1 MNLVVSSLTASAIAI
16 DRLFMVLRKT
26 PGQAQ
31 EKVSVRLP
39 QFWYCPTFNI
49 MGGVFQTGRICTI
62 IGLIWVVSIV
72 AILPAMFYTGT
83 YDIYFPYS
91 DLPLYHLCM
100 EQWPHPWV
108 HTVYSFILMMVR
120 NARKPSLLPCISW
133 LYGVTHNI
141 LNDLDV
147 D

>member
-1 MNLVVSSLTASAIAI
+1 MSGI
-16 DRLFMVLRKT
+16 
-26 PGQAQ
+26 
-31 EKVSVRLP
+31 
-39 QFWYCPTFNI
+39 
-49 MGGVFQTGRICTI
+49 FQTGRICTI

-108 HTVYSFILMMVR
+108 HTVYSFILMMVS
-120 NARKPSLLPCISW
+120 NAMVSLKAYTFAINRVAVPCCT
-133 LYGVTHNI
+133 G
-141 LNDLDV
+141 
-147 D
+147 